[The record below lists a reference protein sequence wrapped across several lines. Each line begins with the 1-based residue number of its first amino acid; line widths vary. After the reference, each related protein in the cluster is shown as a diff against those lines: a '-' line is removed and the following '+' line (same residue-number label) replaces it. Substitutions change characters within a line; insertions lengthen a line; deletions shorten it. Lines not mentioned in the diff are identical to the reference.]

1 MNNFDVNNC
10 IVQAD
15 IEGILASGDFS
26 NFKNKNILISGANG
40 FLPAYIVDVL
50 MHLNIHADYNI
61 NIYAVCRTE
70 KNFNARL
77 GQYLEHDN
85 FHLVIADIS
94 LFYYHD
100 NKDFLPEQLDFIIHA
115 ASFASPK
122 YYGKIPVDT
131 LLPNIIGTKNLLDI
145 AIKTNCESFL
155 LFSSGEVYGQIDTS
169 SITER
174 DYGYIDP
181 LDVRSC
187 YAESKRMGENI
198 CISYSHQYD
207 LNVKIIR
214 PFHTY
219 GPGMKLDDGRVF
231 SDFVSNIVNNED
243 IELHSDGSA
252 VRPFCYIADAVA
264 AFFLVLSKG
273 ENKEAY
279 NIANPYEL
287 KSIKELAE
295 TLVSLFKEKN
305 LKLQFK
311 KITKKGYIPSH
322 LKTQVP
328 SITKIEA
335 LGWSPMT
342 SVKEGFSKTVR
353 SYN

>member
-1 MNNFDVNNC
+1 MNNFDINNC

-77 GQYLEHDN
+77 GQYLAHDN

-122 YYGKIPVDT
+122 YYGTIPVDT

-155 LFSSGEVYGQIDTS
+155 FFSSGEVYGQIDTS
-169 SITER
+169 NITER
-174 DYGYIDP
+174 DYGYVDP

-231 SDFVSNIVNNED
+231 SDFVSNLVYNED
-243 IELHSDGSA
+243 IELLSDGSA
-252 VRPFCYIADAVA
+252 IRPFCYIADAVA

-273 ENKEAY
+273 KNKEAY
-279 NIANPYEL
+279 NVANPYEL

-295 TLVSLFKEKN
+295 ILVALFKEK
-305 LKLQFK
+305 KLSVSYTIPTSTGYLPS
-311 KITKKGYIPSH
+311 KIKQ
-322 LKTQVP
+322 QVP
-328 SITKIEA
+328 SIKKIER
-335 LGWSPMT
+335 LGWIPT
-342 SVKEGFSKTVR
+342 TTVEQGFYKTVR